1 MDADAL
7 VQDYLGR
14 LETAAARLPVGRR
27 AELVVEVR
35 DHIAT
40 AQAEA
45 GRQDEPT
52 TRDILDR
59 LGPPEEIVAA
69 EEPEAP
75 AAAWTAGPP
84 PASIVAGSSIGAV
97 EVVALLLLTLGAF
110 LLPFVGPL
118 IGLVFVW
125 LSDRWNRSEKLV
137 ATAIVGLLIVL
148 PLVVLFGVGVG
159 AASG

>member
-7 VQDYLGR
+7 VRDYLGR

-45 GRQDEPT
+45 GRSDEVT

-75 AAAWTAGPP
+75 AAGWTAGPAPAALAARP
-84 PASIVAGSSIGAV
+84 PLGAV
-97 EVVALLLLTLGAF
+97 EVIALLLLTVGSF
-110 LLPFVGPL
+110 VLPFVGPL

-125 LSDRWNRSEKLV
+125 LSERWSRREKTI
-137 ATAIVGLLIVL
+137 ASMIVL
-148 PLVVLFGVGVG
+148 ALLVLAFLYLFGVRVVAG
-159 AASG
+159 